1 MGGMSRGGKRADQ
14 KSTKVVATI
23 GPACAAE
30 SVLRA
35 MVREGMDVARF
46 NFSYGGADFNL
57 EMLEKV
63 RKAARAAKRPV
74 AIMQDLQ
81 GPKLRV
87 GELPREGITLREG
100 SVVTLLTGVKSAV
113 KDFIPIPYGQLS
125 QEVKRGD
132 RIILDDGMMEF
143 EVGAVDGRKII
154 VKVVLG
160 GTLLS
165 YQGMAVP
172 AARLSSESLTEKDE
186 SDLMLGLKHGVDY
199 IALSYVRSAD
209 DLVNLRG
216 KIREGVRSGRSSPRI
231 IAKIEKHEALDNF
244 EEILRETDGIM
255 IARGDLGLEMSA
267 SSVPVTQKEIVAK
280 CLVAGKPVI
289 TATHMLLSMT
299 LRPRPTRAEV
309 SDVANAVIDHAD
321 AVMLSEET
329 AMGRYPV
336 RVVKTMVDIIRRT
349 SESTLDNLMPH
360 REARGEPVP
369 SAVAAAAVELARH
382 VEAEAILVTTRSGYS
397 ARAVARFRSE
407 VPVYAATDSEMVQ
420 RQLMLSWGVVPLF
433 VDGYKKPEKMVKKAL
448 KEMKSRAGLK
458 SGSKVVVVSGLK
470 RKGKGFDSMVR
481 VVEI

>member
-1 MGGMSRGGKRADQ
+1 MGGMGNKRWR

-30 SVLRA
+30 SVLRE
-35 MVREGMDVARF
+35 MIREGLDVARF
-46 NFSYGGADFNL
+46 NFSHGGADFNL
-57 EMLEKV
+57 ELLEKV
-63 RKAARAAKRPV
+63 RKAARAEKKPV
-74 AIMQDLQ
+74 AIIQDLQ

-87 GELPREGITLREG
+87 GELPREGITLSEE
-100 SVVTLLTGVKSAV
+100 SVVTLMTGVKSAV
-113 KDFIPIPYGQLS
+113 KDYIPIPYGELS

-132 RIILDDGMMEF
+132 RIILNDGMMEL

-154 VKVVLG
+154 AKVILG

-172 AARLSSESLTEKDE
+172 AAKLSAESLTEKDE
-186 SDLMLGLKHGVDY
+186 SDLSLGLKHGVDY
-199 IALSYVRSAD
+199 IALSYVRLAND
-209 DLVNLRG
+209 VINLRK
-216 KIREGVRSGRSSPRI
+216 KISEGVMPGRSRPGI

-244 EEILRETDGIM
+244 EDILKEADGIM
-255 IARGDLGLEMSA
+255 VARGDLGLETPA
-267 SSVPVTQKEIVAK
+267 SSVPVTQKELVAK

-299 LRPRPTRAEV
+299 MRPRPTRAEV

-336 RVVKTMVDIIRRT
+336 RVVKTMTDIIRRT

-382 VEAEAILVTTRSGYS
+382 VEAEAVLVTTRSGYS
-397 ARAVARFRSE
+397 ARAVARFRPE

-420 RQLMLSWGVVPLF
+420 RQLMLSWGITPF
-433 VDGYKKPEKMVKKAL
+433 FIEGYKNPEKMVRKAL
-448 KEMKSRAGLK
+448 KMMKSKGGLK
-458 SGSKVVVVSGLK
+458 AGNKVVVVSGLK

-481 VVEI
+481 VMEV

>member
-1 MGGMSRGGKRADQ
+1 MSRGGNSINQ

-30 SVLRA
+30 SVLRE
-35 MVREGMDVARF
+35 MVRAGMDVARF
-46 NFSYGGADFNL
+46 NFSHGGADFNL
-57 EMLEKV
+57 ELLEKV
-63 RKAARAAKRPV
+63 RKAARAVKRPV

-87 GELPREGITLREG
+87 GELPKEGITLSEE

-113 KDFIPIPYGQLS
+113 GDSIPIPYGQLS

-132 RIILDDGMMEF
+132 RIILNDGMMEL

-154 VKVVLG
+154 AKVILG

-165 YQGMAVP
+165 YQGMTVP
-172 AARLSSESLTEKDE
+172 AANLSMESLTEKDE
-186 SDLMLGLKHGVDY
+186 SDLLLGLKHGVDY
-199 IALSYVRSAD
+199 IALSYVRTARD
-209 DLVNLRG
+209 IVDLRQ
-216 KIREGVRSGRSSPRI
+216 KIREGVKSGRASPGI

-244 EEILRETDGIM
+244 EDILQEADGIM
-255 IARGDLGLEMSA
+255 IARGDLGLETSV
-267 SSVPVTQKEIVAK
+267 SSVPVTQKELTAK

-336 RVVKTMVDIIRRT
+336 RVVKTMVDIIQHT

-382 VEAEAILVTTRSGYS
+382 VEAGAILVTTRSGYS
-397 ARAVARFRSE
+397 ARAVARFRPE
-407 VPVYAATDSEMVQ
+407 VPLFAATDSESVQ
-420 RQLMLSWGVVPLF
+420 RQLMLSWGVTPLF
-433 VDGYKKPEKMVKKAL
+433 VEGYEKPENMVKKAL
-448 KEMKSRAGLK
+448 RVVKSRGGLK
-458 SGSKVVVVSGLK
+458 PGSKVVVVSGLK
-470 RKGKGFDSMVR
+470 RQGKGFDSAVR
-481 VVEI
+481 VMEV